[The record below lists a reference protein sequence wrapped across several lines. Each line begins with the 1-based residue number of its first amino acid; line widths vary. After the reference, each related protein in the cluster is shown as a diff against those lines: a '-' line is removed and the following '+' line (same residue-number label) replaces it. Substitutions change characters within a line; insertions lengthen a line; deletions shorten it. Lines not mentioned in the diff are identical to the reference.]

1 MSFYFLLKAGEPTH
15 RERESTAASWK
26 WYRMMDDALRPKHHI
41 NPPAQCDSPKVAAAV
56 SSSTQA
62 QANRQAD
69 CEEEDTLVMK
79 REEPDWCSSRKWSG
93 ERRRG
98 RGDHWSKKSDSGTLE
113 RESWVGNR
121 AAGEWIKELR
131 GIHRECSKRRQTDG
145 HFQSCFFFFYV
156 YNFLILSTSSCY

>member
-41 NPPAQCDSPKVAAAV
+41 NPPARCDSPKVAAAV

-113 RESWVGNR
+113 RES
-121 AAGEWIKELR
+121 
-131 GIHRECSKRRQTDG
+131 
-145 HFQSCFFFFYV
+145 
-156 YNFLILSTSSCY
+156 